1 MERSWKNKKN
11 AGLTLLEVIVA
22 VSIFSVAALVLLQG
36 FVLSGR
42 INRTSALYMSA
53 TDLAQNVMEDIKS
66 KDFAQLSAA
75 FNYPVDADTKGLR
88 LSSVAS
94 QKDRYDSGDLGIQE
108 IIKDGDQY
116 RNVRKY
122 RPTDSDTSLVTAS
135 VISEDN
141 GRTYKFNARTKGKN
155 ESKYYFEMTNVKGEK
170 ENYDVL
176 AEFDG
181 SKDSGYKKS
190 SSSAPDT
197 EKNDYLSPNITKLDT
212 KTNGFLIMPR
222 HWDDNAMTELVNA
235 QHEQA
240 QKLAAENK
248 VEEPASLDP
257 DEVYK
262 YTKRTLYV
270 RVEESGGTIKAE
282 AKYTLNALNYVS
294 DSDPVYGRMDLCPVH
309 GKEADSNKTC
319 TCTYESAYTPFY
331 SSETGEELKS
341 IYVFYYPNYNSTSSV
356 NPLDEIIFENT
367 SNYPVNLYVT
377 KQRDEGTD
385 GSDSTETVSVPTSA
399 QENTYR
405 MSLTVRECP
414 DALGKV
420 NWNTNPGLYR
430 AQTALRT
437 NLDYNISDPDKI
449 QERPRINQMK
459 LTYQAVS
466 TAGVDNKRVTGSSA
480 KKVLSYNGLDD
491 RKSTDRIYKAKVS
504 IYKAGAAARNFP
516 ESDRICTLD
525 GAKEQ

>member
-1 MERSWKNKKN
+1 MEKMWKTKKN

-66 KDFAQLSAA
+66 KDFAELSTA

-88 LSSVAS
+88 LSSIAS
-94 QKDRYDSGDLGIQE
+94 QKERYDSGEMGIQE

-116 RNVRKY
+116 KNVRKY
-122 RPTDSDTSLVTAS
+122 RPSDSDTSLVTAS

-141 GRTYKFNARTKGKN
+141 GRTYKFNARTSGKN
-155 ESKYYFEMTNVKGEK
+155 ESRYYFEMTNVKGEK

-212 KTNGFLIMPR
+212 KTNAFLIMPKN
-222 HWDDNAMTELVNA
+222 WDDNAMNELVKA
-235 QHEQA
+235 QHQQA
-240 QKLAAENK
+240 QQLAAEK
-248 VEEPASLDP
+248 KDEEPAALDP

-262 YTKRTLYV
+262 HTKRTLYV
-270 RVEESGGTIKAE
+270 RVEESSGTIKAE
-282 AKYTLNALNYVS
+282 AKYTLNAYDYVS
-294 DSDPVYGRMDLCPVH
+294 DTDPVYGRMDLCPKH
-309 GKEADSNKTC
+309 SGTGSTES
-319 TCTYESAYTPFY
+319 CTYESAYTPFY
-331 SSETGEELKS
+331 SSETGEKLKS

-356 NPLDEIIFENT
+356 NPLDEIVFENT
-367 SNYPVNLYVT
+367 GNFPVNLYVT
-377 KQRDEGTD
+377 KQRDEGT
-385 GSDSTETVSVPTSA
+385 GSSDDTETVSVPTLA
-399 QENTYR
+399 QENNYR

-437 NLDYNISDPDKI
+437 NLDYNISDPDRI
-449 QERPRINQMK
+449 QERSRINQMK

-491 RKSTDRIYKAKVS
+491 RKATDRIYKVKVS

-516 ESDRICTLD
+516 ESDLICTLD

>member
-22 VSIFSVAALVLLQG
+22 VSIFSVTSLVLLQG

-53 TDLAQNVMEDIKS
+53 TDLAQNIMEDIKS
-66 KDFAQLSAA
+66 KDFAELSAA

-94 QKDRYDSGDLGIQE
+94 QKDRYDSGEMGIQE
-108 IIKDGDQY
+108 IIKDGDRY
-116 RNVRKY
+116 KNVRKY
-122 RPTDSDTSLVTAS
+122 RPSDSDTSLVTAS

-141 GRTYKFNARTKGKN
+141 GRTYKFNARTSGKN
-155 ESKYYFEMTNVKGEK
+155 ESRYYFEMTNVKGEK

-181 SKDSGYKKS
+181 SRDSGYKKS

-212 KTNGFLIMPR
+212 KTNGFLIMPKN
-222 HWDDNAMTELVNA
+222 WDENAMKELVKA
-235 QHEQA
+235 QNEQA
-240 QKLAAENK
+240 QKLAFENK
-248 VEEPASLDP
+248 ETTMPQELDA
-257 DEVYK
+257 DEVYRH
-262 YTKRTLYV
+262 TRRTLYV

-282 AKYTLNALNYVS
+282 AKYTLNAYDYVS
-294 DSDPVYGRMDLCPVH
+294 DTDTTYGRMDICPRH
-309 GKEADSNKTC
+309 NGTGNTEI
-319 TCTYESAYTPFY
+319 CTYESAYTPFY
-331 SSETGEELKS
+331 SSETGEKLKS

-385 GSDSTETVSVPTSA
+385 SSGSEETVSVPTSA

-437 NLDYNISDPDKI
+437 NLDYNISDPDRI
-449 QERPRINQMK
+449 QERPRISQMK

-466 TAGVDNKRVTGSSA
+466 TAGLDNKKVTGSSA

-491 RKSTDRIYKAKVS
+491 RKATDRIYRAKVS

-516 ESDRICTLD
+516 ESDLICTLD